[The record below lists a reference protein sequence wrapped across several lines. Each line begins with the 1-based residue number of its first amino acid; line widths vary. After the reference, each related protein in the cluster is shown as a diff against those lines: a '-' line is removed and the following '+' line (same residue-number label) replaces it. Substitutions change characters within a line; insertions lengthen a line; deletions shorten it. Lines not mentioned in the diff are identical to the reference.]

1 MSSVDSVADREIRR
15 ERGLPASDMVG
26 LILAVFIYF
35 WAKDP
40 KLALLVFG
48 LQFVLSRFIK

>member
-1 MSSVDSVADREIRR
+1 MSSVDSVADREVKRI
-15 ERGLPASDMVG
+15 RGLPASDMVG
-26 LILAVFIYF
+26 LILAAFIYF
-35 WAKDP
+35 WAKDA

>member
-26 LILAVFIYF
+26 LILAAFIYF

-40 KLALLVFG
+40 KLALMVFG